1 MNRSKGYMN
10 TREDK
15 YLKNEEVTLSR
26 TKKNQALYEEMSE
39 EELDGFS
46 VDSNTTIL
54 DNNRSTIDVEKLKS
68 MLDKKYR
75 DPEKKVRLTRDDD
88 EEVKYGVNLDETRE
102 YDINEILS
110 KAKDS
115 NDTDYEVER
124 LKKIR
129 NTNLDILNG
138 LSLADKMDDDDEDK
152 EEKDESKKLRELIDT
167 INMKES
173 LSDGADPLDILSDL
187 KGDDDETKVLGA
199 KDDFM
204 KETTKE
210 APVIR
215 GLDKL
220 NLNEEKD
227 LANEIKKTKEEK
239 KDIDIDLD
247 KTNENTFLT
256 TTNLFT
262 ESDFDDFNDLK
273 EEVAGTKIVIK
284 ILIVIVILAFIV
296 GLVFVL
302 NKFLNLGWF

>member
-1 MNRSKGYMN
+1 MN

-75 DPEKKVRLTRDDD
+75 DPEKKVRLTRNDD

-124 LKKIR
+124 LKNIR

-138 LSLADKMDDDDEDK
+138 LSLADKMDEDEDK
-152 EEKDESKKLRELIDT
+152 EEKDESKRLRELIDT

-220 NLNEEKD
+220 NLKEEKD
-227 LANEIKKTKEEK
+227 LASETKKTKAEK
-239 KDIDIDLD
+239 KDIDLD

-296 GLVFVL
+296 GVVFVL

>member
-1 MNRSKGYMN
+1 
-10 TREDK
+10 
-15 YLKNEEVTLSR
+15 
-26 TKKNQALYEEMSE
+26 
-39 EELDGFS
+39 
-46 VDSNTTIL
+46 
-54 DNNRSTIDVEKLKS
+54 
-68 MLDKKYR
+68 
-75 DPEKKVRLTRDDD
+75 
-88 EEVKYGVNLDETRE
+88 
-102 YDINEILS
+102 
-110 KAKDS
+110 
-115 NDTDYEVER
+115 
-124 LKKIR
+124 
-129 NTNLDILNG
+129 
-138 LSLADKMDDDDEDK
+138 
-152 EEKDESKKLRELIDT
+152 
-167 INMKES
+167 MKES

-220 NLNEEKD
+220 DLKEEKD
-227 LANEIKKTKEEK
+227 LVSETKKTKAEK
-239 KDIDIDLD
+239 KDIDLD

-284 ILIVIVILAFIV
+284 ILIVIVILAFIIGV
-296 GLVFVL
+296 VFVL

>member
-1 MNRSKGYMN
+1 MN

-15 YLKNEEVTLSR
+15 YLKNEEVILSR

-115 NDTDYEVER
+115 NDADYEVER

-220 NLNEEKD
+220 NL
-227 LANEIKKTKEEK
+227 KE
-239 KDIDIDLD
+239 
-247 KTNENTFLT
+247 
-256 TTNLFT
+256 
-262 ESDFDDFNDLK
+262 
-273 EEVAGTKIVIK
+273 
-284 ILIVIVILAFIV
+284 
-296 GLVFVL
+296 
-302 NKFLNLGWF
+302 

>member
-1 MNRSKGYMN
+1 MN

-296 GLVFVL
+296 GVVFVL

>member
-1 MNRSKGYMN
+1 MN

-110 KAKDS
+110 KANDS

-138 LSLADKMDDDDEDK
+138 LSLADKMDEDDDEDK

-220 NLNEEKD
+220 NLKEEKD
-227 LANEIKKTKEEK
+227 LVSEIKKPKAENK
-239 KDIDIDLD
+239 DIDLD

-296 GLVFVL
+296 GVVFVL

>member
-1 MNRSKGYMN
+1 
-10 TREDK
+10 
-15 YLKNEEVTLSR
+15 
-26 TKKNQALYEEMSE
+26 
-39 EELDGFS
+39 
-46 VDSNTTIL
+46 
-54 DNNRSTIDVEKLKS
+54 

-75 DPEKKVRLTRDDD
+75 DPQKKVHLTRDDD

-110 KAKDS
+110 KAKDN
-115 NDTDYEVER
+115 NDACYEVER

-138 LSLADKMDDDDEDK
+138 LSLADKMDDDEDK

-173 LSDGADPLDILSDL
+173 LCDGADPLDILSDL

-227 LANEIKKTKEEK
+227 LASEIKKPKEEK
-239 KDIDIDLD
+239 KDIDLD

>member
-1 MNRSKGYMN
+1 MN

-75 DPEKKVRLTRDDD
+75 DPQKKVRLTRDDD

-115 NDTDYEVER
+115 NDADYEVER

-220 NLNEEKD
+220 NLKEEKD
-227 LANEIKKTKEEK
+227 LASETKKTKAEK

-273 EEVAGTKIVIK
+273 EEFAGTKIIIK

-296 GLVFVL
+296 GVVFVL

>member
-1 MNRSKGYMN
+1 MN

>member
-1 MNRSKGYMN
+1 MN

-115 NDTDYEVER
+115 NDADYEVER

-220 NLNEEKD
+220 NLKEEKD
-227 LANEIKKTKEEK
+227 LASETKKTKAEK

-273 EEVAGTKIVIK
+273 EEFAGTKIIIK

-296 GLVFVL
+296 GVVFVL

>member
-1 MNRSKGYMN
+1 MN

-75 DPEKKVRLTRDDD
+75 NPEKKVRLTRNDD

-110 KAKDS
+110 KAKDN
-115 NDTDYEVER
+115 NDADYEVER
-124 LKKIR
+124 LRKIR

-138 LSLADKMDDDDEDK
+138 LSLADKMDDEDDEDK

-220 NLNEEKD
+220 NLKEEKD
-227 LANEIKKTKEEK
+227 LASEIKKPKVEK

-296 GLVFVL
+296 GVVFVL

>member
-1 MNRSKGYMN
+1 MN

-54 DNNRSTIDVEKLKS
+54 DNNRNTIDVEKLKS

-75 DPEKKVRLTRDDD
+75 DPEKKVRLTRDDE

-115 NDTDYEVER
+115 NDADYEVER

-138 LSLADKMDDDDEDK
+138 LSLADKMDEEEEDK

-199 KDDFM
+199 KEDFM

-220 NLNEEKD
+220 NLKEEKD
-227 LANEIKKTKEEK
+227 LASEIKKSKEEK
-239 KDIDIDLD
+239 KDTDLD

-296 GLVFVL
+296 GAVFVL

>member
-1 MNRSKGYMN
+1 MN

-138 LSLADKMDDDDEDK
+138 LSLADKMDEDDDEDK

-220 NLNEEKD
+220 NLKEEKD
-227 LANEIKKTKEEK
+227 LASEIKKPKVEK

>member
-1 MNRSKGYMN
+1 
-10 TREDK
+10 
-15 YLKNEEVTLSR
+15 
-26 TKKNQALYEEMSE
+26 MSE

-75 DPEKKVRLTRDDD
+75 DPQKKVHLTRDDD

-110 KAKDS
+110 KAKDN
-115 NDTDYEVER
+115 NDACYEVER

-138 LSLADKMDDDDEDK
+138 LSLADKMDDDEDK

-173 LSDGADPLDILSDL
+173 LCDGADPLDILSDL

-227 LANEIKKTKEEK
+227 LASEIKKPKEEK
-239 KDIDIDLD
+239 KDIDLD

>member
-1 MNRSKGYMN
+1 MKKLIEKNSN
-10 TREDK
+10 TVVIHEEY
-15 YLKNEEVTLSR
+15 YLKES
-26 TKKNQALYEEMSE
+26 
-39 EELDGFS
+39 
-46 VDSNTTIL
+46 
-54 DNNRSTIDVEKLKS
+54 
-68 MLDKKYR
+68 
-75 DPEKKVRLTRDDD
+75 DD

-110 KAKDS
+110 KAKDN
-115 NDTDYEVER
+115 NDACYEVER

-138 LSLADKMDDDDEDK
+138 LSLADKMDDDEDK

-227 LANEIKKTKEEK
+227 LASEIKKPKEEK
-239 KDIDIDLD
+239 KDIDLD

>member
-1 MNRSKGYMN
+1 MN

-88 EEVKYGVNLDETRE
+88 DEVKYGVNLDETRE

-138 LSLADKMDDDDEDK
+138 LSLADKMDEDDEDK
-152 EEKDESKKLRELIDT
+152 EEKDESKRLRELIDT

-187 KGDDDETKVLGA
+187 KGDHDETKVLGA

-220 NLNEEKD
+220 NLKEEKD
-227 LANEIKKTKEEK
+227 LASEIKKPKVEK

>member
-1 MNRSKGYMN
+1 MN

-88 EEVKYGVNLDETRE
+88 EEVKYGVNLAETRE

-138 LSLADKMDDDDEDK
+138 LSLADKMDEDDDEDK

-220 NLNEEKD
+220 NLKEEKD
-227 LANEIKKTKEEK
+227 LASETKKPKEEK
-239 KDIDIDLD
+239 KDIDLD

-296 GLVFVL
+296 GFVFVL

>member
-1 MNRSKGYMN
+1 MN

-88 EEVKYGVNLDETRE
+88 DEVKYGVNLDETRE

-138 LSLADKMDDDDEDK
+138 LSLADKMDEDDEDK
-152 EEKDESKKLRELIDT
+152 EEKDESKRLRELIDT

-173 LSDGADPLDILSDL
+173 LSDGADPLNILSDL

-220 NLNEEKD
+220 NLKEEKD
-227 LANEIKKTKEEK
+227 LASEIKKPKVEK

>member
-1 MNRSKGYMN
+1 MN

-75 DPEKKVRLTRDDD
+75 DPEKKVRLTRNDD

-110 KAKDS
+110 KAKDN
-115 NDTDYEVER
+115 NDADYEVER
-124 LKKIR
+124 LRKIR

-152 EEKDESKKLRELIDT
+152 EEKDESKRLRELIDT

-220 NLNEEKD
+220 NLKEEKD
-227 LANEIKKTKEEK
+227 LASEIKKPKVEK